1 MSIKKCKK
9 CGNEKNII
17 EFRKW
22 RNICKKCE
30 YEYNKQY
37 NENNIQRKQYGKEYN
52 KKYWSYKKEELTKSH
67 KKYYDENNDKILKQ
81 KKDYYKNHKEDRRE
95 YNKKYYD
102 ENTDKILNHNRE
114 YYQNNK
120 EKVNKNRNKK
130 DKQKRLKN
138 PNFKILQLLRT
149 RLIEAVKYQ
158 KTKKSEKTIK
168 LLGCSIDFL
177 KEHLQQTAF
186 KNGYLDFDINNYSGK
201 DYHIDHIIPCNAFNL
216 QCSFHQ
222 KLCFNWSNLQ
232 ILKSKDNLIKGKSIC

>member
-67 KKYYDENNDKILKQ
+67 
-81 KKDYYKNHKEDRRE
+81 
-95 YNKKYYD
+95 KKYYD